1 MSGPPVAGG
10 DVLVSVIVRTIGRA
24 SIDAALQ
31 SVAQQTY
38 RPIEIVLVDAL
49 AEQDRVW
56 PENLDGV
63 GLRVPATGGMKRAR
77 AAAANFGLQHARGAL
92 ALFLDDDDVLLP
104 HHITNLHAALLAAP
118 DAPAAFADTDFGY
131 FGPQG
136 WHSLHRFEGG
146 FDAVRLRFEN
156 FLPIHSVLFRHGPDT
171 PRVDPAFDLFEDWDF
186 WLQMAQRGD
195 FVHVSGIGARYVA
208 AEGQRSGVFVDSS
221 ETQQA
226 RAQLFK
232 KWQTASTAQDHQR
245 LIERLQ
251 RLYRDHAQGQDALRA
266 ATSAQAYQQEVIDA
280 RQAELDAASQQL
292 QGLRDMLAARDTE
305 LSAFALQLGSLKE
318 LVRAREAQTEQAT
331 LHAQSLADLV
341 AARDAMLLEVQHHA
355 QSLTAARETESAAAA
370 RHAQGLMAVVAARE
384 AELAEAARHTQGLTA
399 VVSAREA
406 ELTEAGRHAQGLAAV
421 VQAREAELTQ
431 AAGHIQ
437 RMVDQLAQRDREVA
451 EATAYAKDLLQ
462 DLQVR
467 TQEVHSAELER
478 QSLLQLVAAREQ
490 ELAAWCASSRALQAR
505 LDTLKG
511 EHEHL
516 LAQAPLRAAWNA
528 YQRRRRGRPDPVSP
542 E

>member
-1 MSGPPVAGG
+1 
-10 DVLVSVIVRTIGRA
+10 
-24 SIDAALQ
+24 
-31 SVAQQTY
+31 
-38 RPIEIVLVDAL
+38 
-49 AEQDRVW
+49 
-56 PENLDGV
+56 
-63 GLRVPATGGMKRAR
+63 MKRAR
-77 AAAANFGLQHARGAL
+77 AVAANFGLQHARGGL

-104 HHITNLHAALLAAP
+104 HHIANLQAALRAAP

-208 AEGQRSGVFVDSS
+208 AEGQRSGVFVDSPA
-221 ETQQA
+221 TRQA

-232 KWQTASTAQDHQR
+232 KWQGASSAQDHQR
-245 LIERLQ
+245 LLEHLQ
-251 RLYRDHAQGQDALRA
+251 RLYREHAQGQDTLRA
-266 ATSAQAYQQEVIDA
+266 ASAAQAYQQEVIEA
-280 RQAELDAASQQL
+280 RQGELDAASQQL
-292 QGLRDMLAARDTE
+292 QGLRDMLAARDAE
-305 LSAFALQLGSLKE
+305 LSAFAQQLGSLKE

-341 AARDAMLLEVQHHA
+341 AARDAMLLEAQQHA
-355 QSLTAARETESAAAA
+355 QTLTAARETESAAAV
-370 RHAQGLMAVVAARE
+370 RHAEGLMAVVAARE
-384 AELAEAARHTQGLTA
+384 AEL
-399 VVSAREA
+399 
-406 ELTEAGRHAQGLAAV
+406 TEAGRHARGLAAAL
-421 VQAREAELTQ
+421 QAREAELTQ

-437 RMVDQLAQRDREVA
+437 RMVDQLAHRDREVA

-462 DLQVR
+462 HLQVR

-490 ELAAWCASSRALQAR
+490 ELAAWRSRSQALEAT

-511 EHEHL
+511 EHEQL

-528 YQRRRRGRPDPVSP
+528 YQRRRRGRPDPV
-542 E
+542 